1 MEQSTIIPIAGVD
14 YPRTLREFDEWFTT
28 EEKCLEYIRKL
39 RWPQGFICPACQ
51 SNNGWQMSTGLIRCC
66 RCRKKI
72 SILSGTTFHGTR
84 KPLKLWFQAMWY
96 ITSQKF
102 GGSALGLKR
111 ILGLGSYETAWSWLH
126 KMRHAMVR
134 PGREKLLGNVEIDE
148 TIIGGEA
155 HMGKRGRGANKK
167 AIVVIAVE
175 VLKPK
180 GFGRV
185 RMQHIPDASS
195 NSILPFVLNSIDHEA
210 TILTDCW
217 GGYSEL
223 KHYGYTHEKVNLS
236 DSGDPAHV
244 VMPAVHRIASLLKR
258 WLLGTHQGSVSSH
271 HLDYFLDEYT
281 FRFNRRNSRA
291 RGMLF
296 YRLLQQAVIIPTIT
310 YRDLTEYKDL
320 IKTTIEMDFPF

>member
-1 MEQSTIIPIAGVD
+1 M
-14 YPRTLREFDEWFTT
+14 
-28 EEKCLEYIRKL
+28 
-39 RWPQGFICPACQ
+39 
-51 SNNGWQMSTGLIRCC
+51 
-66 RCRKKI
+66 
-72 SILSGTTFHGTR
+72 
-84 KPLKLWFQAMWY
+84 
-96 ITSQKF
+96 
-102 GGSALGLKR
+102 
-111 ILGLGSYETAWSWLH
+111 
-126 KMRHAMVR
+126 
-134 PGREKLLGNVEIDE
+134 
-148 TIIGGEA
+148 
-155 HMGKRGRGANKK
+155 
-167 AIVVIAVE
+167 
-175 VLKPK
+175 
-180 GFGRV
+180 
-185 RMQHIPDASS
+185 
-195 NSILPFVLNSIDHEA
+195 NSIDHEA